1 MGDPGQ
7 ALMYVRHVELDG
19 PGPPIPAW
27 QVSPDVAP
35 AAGAALFHSYGSC
48 KEAMLGLA
56 LTLAGAGLVCTVP
69 DLPGHGEHPEVFG
82 PSVLDEA
89 RAAVQHARSYGSAV
103 AVGHSLGGRLALLSG
118 ADAVVAVS
126 PALPQQPSPEGMYAL
141 RTFSTPK
148 VRQEHPGQ
156 VVEVLRGLPVHLAS
170 AVPVLVV
177 LGEEDIPG
185 IRSACTD
192 LVSSLAEAEL
202 VNVAEGMVL
211 EADEPPDGFGSYLK
225 HWVNHGGLLDNRA
238 VAREVV
244 TFTEKVLRNPRRN
257 EA

>member
-1 MGDPGQ
+1 MDI
-7 ALMYVRHVELDG
+7 RHVELDG

-27 QVSPDVAP
+27 EITPDVAP
-35 AAGAALFHSYGSC
+35 VAAAALFHEYGSC

-56 LTLAGAGLVCTVP
+56 LTLAEVGLVCTVP
-69 DLPGHGEHPEVFG
+69 DLPGHGEHPDAFG
-82 PSVLDEA
+82 PAVLDEA
-89 RAAVQHARSYGSAV
+89 RAAVQQARRHGPVV

-170 AVPVLVV
+170 GIPVLVV
-177 LGEEDIPG
+177 LGEEDIPS
-185 IRSACTD
+185 IRSACAD
-192 LVSSLAEAEL
+192 LVSSLAGAEL

-225 HWVNHGGLLDNRA
+225 HWVNHGGLSNNRA
-238 VAREVV
+238 VAMEVV
-244 TFTEKVLRNPRRN
+244 AFTEKALRRARRN

>member
-1 MGDPGQ
+1 MD
-7 ALMYVRHVELDG
+7 VRHVELDG
-19 PGPPIPAW
+19 PGPPVPAW
-27 QVSPDVAP
+27 QVSPDTAP

-82 PSVLDEA
+82 P
-89 RAAVQHARSYGSAV
+89 
-103 AVGHSLGGRLALLSG
+103 SG

-225 HWVNHGGLLDNRA
+225 HWVNHGG
-238 VAREVV
+238 
-244 TFTEKVLRNPRRN
+244 F
-257 EA
+257 

>member
-1 MGDPGQ
+1 MD
-7 ALMYVRHVELDG
+7 VRHVELDG

-27 QVSPDVAP
+27 EITPDVAP
-35 AAGAALFHSYGSC
+35 VAAAALFHEYGSC

-56 LTLAGAGLVCTVP
+56 LILAEAGLVCTVP
-69 DLPGHGEHPEVFG
+69 DLPGHGQHPEVFG
-82 PSVLDEA
+82 PAVLDEA
-89 RAAVQHARSYGSAV
+89 RAAVQQARRHGPVV

-170 AVPVLVV
+170 GIPVLVV
-177 LGEEDIPG
+177 LGEEDIPS
-185 IRSACTD
+185 IRTACTD
-192 LVSSLAEAEL
+192 LVSSLAGAEL

-225 HWVNHGGLLDNRA
+225 HWVNHGGLSNNRA
-238 VAREVV
+238 VAMEVV
-244 TFTEKVLRNPRRN
+244 AFTEKALRRPRRN

>member
-1 MGDPGQ
+1 
-7 ALMYVRHVELDG
+7 MYVRHVELEG

-118 ADAVVAVS
+118 ADAV
-126 PALPQQPSPEGMYAL
+126 
-141 RTFSTPK
+141 
-148 VRQEHPGQ
+148 
-156 VVEVLRGLPVHLAS
+156 
-170 AVPVLVV
+170 LVV

-185 IRSACTD
+185 IRSACAD

-225 HWVNHGGLLDNRA
+225 HWVNHGGLMDNRA
-238 VAREVV
+238 VAMEVV
-244 TFTEKVLRNPRRN
+244 AFTEKVLRNPRRN

>member
-1 MGDPGQ
+1 
-7 ALMYVRHVELDG
+7 MYVRHVELEG

-141 RTFSTPK
+141 RTFATPK
-148 VRQEHPGQ
+148 VRHEHAGEGGSHLHGEGPAQPSTERGMSNWRRRMPWTAHASISTRPFASDHAWRGSR
-156 VVEVLRGLPVHLAS
+156 EAWARCRRCWRSTRFRGGTCCLGSMLRA
-170 AVPVLVV
+170 
-177 LGEEDIPG
+177 
-185 IRSACTD
+185 
-192 LVSSLAEAEL
+192 
-202 VNVAEGMVL
+202 
-211 EADEPPDGFGSYLK
+211 
-225 HWVNHGGLLDNRA
+225 W
-238 VAREVV
+238 
-244 TFTEKVLRNPRRN
+244 
-257 EA
+257 

>member
-1 MGDPGQ
+1 
-7 ALMYVRHVELDG
+7 
-19 PGPPIPAW
+19 
-27 QVSPDVAP
+27 
-35 AAGAALFHSYGSC
+35 
-48 KEAMLGLA
+48 MLGLA
-56 LTLAGAGLVCTVP
+56 LTLADAGLVCTVP
-69 DLPGHGEHPEVFG
+69 DLPGHGEHPEAFG
-82 PSVLDEA
+82 PAVLDEA
-89 RAAVQHARSYGSAV
+89 RAAVHQARRHGPAV

-126 PALPQQPSPEGMYAL
+126 PALPQQPSQEGMYAL

-148 VRQEHPGQ
+148 VRQDHPGQ

-185 IRSACTD
+185 IRAACTD

-202 VNVAEGMVL
+202 VNVAAGMIL
-211 EADEPPDGFGSYLK
+211 EADEPPHGFGSYLK
-225 HWVNHGGLLDNRA
+225 HWVNHGALSNNRA
-238 VAREVV
+238 VGMEVV
-244 TFTEKVLRNPRRN
+244 AFVEKVLGDPRRN